1 MMNVR
6 RMTMLPVDEMR
17 KLSQI
22 IGVDDVPYPEAPETE
37 PKPEQKV
44 EEVQVE
50 EASVEATVT
59 VAPPEGA
66 PAAEEEKKEQ

>member
-1 MMNVR
+1 MIMNVR

-22 IGVDDVPYPEAPETE
+22 IGVDDVPYPEAPEIE
-37 PKPEQKV
+37 QKPEQNV
-44 EEVQVE
+44 TAEEVNVE

-59 VAPPEGA
+59 VAPPEEA
-66 PAAEEEKKEQ
+66 PAAAEQ